1 MRKIT
6 ASTSILS
13 TLAGTGS
20 ATYSGDNGQASN
32 AALYNPAGVAVDTSG
47 ISFIHNIPLLI

>member
-1 MRKIT
+1 VRKIT

-32 AALYNPAGVAVDTSG
+32 AALYYPAGVAVDTSG